1 MWAHIHVAHSKTD
14 KNQKAPDLLGNA
26 LEAVH
31 RTENN
36 KM

>member
-1 MWAHIHVAHSKTD
+1 MWTQLHVAHSKTN

-31 RTENN
+31 GNENN